1 MTAFIRRK
9 PRRLFVV
16 AGFAAG
22 MFAFDTTETRAQ
34 GEPAGAVIQTAAL
47 SAPARPANA
56 TPAVSDPSRFSALS
70 PSNQTIA
77 RALFDVQS
85 NAENGWTL
93 DRIAAARQ
101 AGQGWGRIFRAMKAD
116 GALVARTLNEAV
128 GAARYSGENRPAR
141 AGYGDVRV
149 STGNG
154 QSILIGQGWAAI
166 GPARPMRIASSG
178 AAAASVRIELGRVV
192 VSDFER
198 HGHTGGQRHAR
209 PISLTRVY
217 RD

>member
-1 MTAFIRRK
+1 MTAFVRRK

-16 AGFAAG
+16 AAFAVG
-22 MFAFDTTETRAQ
+22 TLAFGTTGTRAQ
-34 GEPAGAVIQTAAL
+34 SEPVGAVIQTAAL

-56 TPAVSDPSRFSALS
+56 APTAPDRSRFSVLS

-85 NAENGWTL
+85 VAENSWTL

-101 AGQGWGRIFRAMKAD
+101 AGQGWGQIFRAMKMD

-128 GAARYSGENRPAR
+128 GAARYPGENRPVR
-141 AGYGDVRV
+141 TGYGDIRV
-149 STGNG
+149 SVGNG
-154 QSILIGQGWAAI
+154 QSILVGQGGAAM
-166 GPARPMRIASSG
+166 GSARPMRAASNG
-178 AAAASVRIELGRVV
+178 AAAASARIELGRVV

-198 HGHTGGQRHAR
+198 HGHAGARRYAR
-209 PISLTRVY
+209 PIGLTRVY